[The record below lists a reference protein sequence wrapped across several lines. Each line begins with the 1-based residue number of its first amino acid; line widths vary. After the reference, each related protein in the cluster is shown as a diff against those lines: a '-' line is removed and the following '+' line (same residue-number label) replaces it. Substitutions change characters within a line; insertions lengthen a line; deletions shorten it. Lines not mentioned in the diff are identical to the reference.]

1 MTNTAAT
8 NQRGHP
14 QDTPIRAVL
23 FDLSGTLLDEQ
34 YLHHGLVHLAA
45 ALHERW
51 AIDPTVTRTR
61 FMVAFRAVSQE
72 CADTPFYLMRNM
84 ICRAL
89 ERLIADSGHASTRNE
104 LLHLEQLFWT
114 AAIPTASPTHGA
126 IGTLTRLHDV
136 GIRTGIVSYADSTVF
151 EALLK
156 QTGLAGSTDVEV
168 CSETARSC
176 KPHPA
181 IFHQALRAV
190 GVDPT
195 EAMFVGDTVATDVV
209 GGNRIGMRTALLSAG
224 EYTLDEGPN
233 DDPESHPDHHIDSL
247 LDVVDIVITTNRTAQ
262 QRNGRRSASRRRA
275 TFRLGDARAA
285 HSGSRWRPPE
295 RLPSAA
301 SVAEP
306 SPNHGHD
313 RLPRTQT
320 MSLIAPLLLAQRV
333 GPGSASS
340 STRRSAGRR
349 RQIARAQ
356 GYGRRGRRTG
366 PTSPTSRSGAPFAG
380 RELGDVG
387 HRLVVRSL
395 G

>member
-8 NQRGHP
+8 NQRGHR

-51 AIDPTVTRTR
+51 AIDPTVTRTG

-72 CADTPFYLMRNM
+72 CADQPFYLMRDV

-89 ERLIADSGHASTRNE
+89 ERLIVSCGHSPTRNE

-114 AAIPTASPTHGA
+114 AAIPTATPTDGA
-126 IGTLTRLHDV
+126 IETLTRLRDV
-136 GIRTGIVSYADSTVF
+136 GIRTGIVSYADITVF

-176 KPHPA
+176 KPHPE
-181 IFHQALRAV
+181 IFHQALGSI

-195 EAMFVGDTVATDVV
+195 EAMFVGDTVDTDIV

-224 EYTLDEGPN
+224 EFTLGEGSN
-233 DDPESHPDHHIDSL
+233 DDPESQPDHHIDSL
-247 LDVVDIVITTNRTAQ
+247 LDVVDIVVGTNT
-262 QRNGRRSASRRRA
+262 SRR
-275 TFRLGDARAA
+275 
-285 HSGSRWRPPE
+285 
-295 RLPSAA
+295 
-301 SVAEP
+301 VA
-306 SPNHGHD
+306 
-313 RLPRTQT
+313 
-320 MSLIAPLLLAQRV
+320 
-333 GPGSASS
+333 
-340 STRRSAGRR
+340 
-349 RQIARAQ
+349 
-356 GYGRRGRRTG
+356 
-366 PTSPTSRSGAPFAG
+366 
-380 RELGDVG
+380 
-387 HRLVVRSL
+387 
-395 G
+395 